1 MNNNESATQQRNAA
15 SEIIISG
22 HIWRAV
28 WFLAWPTAIN
38 TFILTIYNIINRLF
52 LGRLFNATDAQA
64 AITIGGTALM
74 VQFAL
79 TIGLSAGS
87 SALVARSLGA
97 QQYDEANEA
106 TRQSFIL
113 AALAGIVSG
122 LPFIIFAVPIVTLIG
137 AKGDVIPLAADYT
150 AINAMF
156 SIPVF
161 LYFIAI
167 TVLRSAGDVRSSL
180 YAGVVVIGLNIFLDW
195 LLIFGVGPF
204 PEMSVRG
211 AAIATG
217 SSRVAGSI
225 IALWFIKRSVLR
237 DSLSHMRPH
246 LPWFGRI
253 LNIGWPA
260 SIMNLLWTTAAAGI
274 IWILAQLPG
283 HQATAA
289 QAAYGVALTI
299 ESIAFMPGVAYS
311 MAATPLVGQNL
322 GAGKPERAAHS
333 AWVAVGQAALIMSAM
348 ALIFLIFPRQLALYF
363 NKEASVVPLIVS
375 YLRINAISEPFLALN
390 LVLRG
395 ALQGAGDTRIPA
407 WVTFITNWA
416 IRLPLAYLFAITL
429 GYGAFGA
436 WIAISGSTVLAG
448 IMIAAWFKWGTWRN
462 VRV

>member
-1 MNNNESATQQRNAA
+1 MNNKEDSTQQHNYATD
-15 SEIIISG
+15 IIVSG
-22 HIWRAV
+22 HVWRAV
-28 WFLAWPTAIN
+28 WYLAWPTAIN
-38 TFILTIYNIINRLF
+38 TFILTIYGVINRLF
-52 LGRLFNATDAQA
+52 LGRLFNSTDAQA
-64 AITIGGTALM
+64 AVTIGGTALM

-113 AALAGIVSG
+113 AAIGGLIGG
-122 LPFIIFAVPIVTLIG
+122 LPFIFFAVPIVTLIG
-137 AKGDVIPLAADYT
+137 ARGAVIPLAADYT
-150 AINAMF
+150 AINALF

-161 LYFIAI
+161 LYFIAV
-167 TVLRSAGDVRSSL
+167 TVLRSAGDVKPSL

-204 PEMSVRG
+204 PELSVRG

-217 SSRVAGSI
+217 ASRVAGCL
-225 IALWFIKRSVLR
+225 IALWFIRRTVLH
-237 DSLSHMRPH
+237 DSLSHMRPNMV
-246 LPWFGRI
+246 WFKRI

-260 SIMNLLWTTAAAGI
+260 SVMNLMWTTASAGV

-322 GAGKPERAAHS
+322 GAGKPERAEHS
-333 AWVAVGQAALIMSAM
+333 AWVAVGQGALIMSLV
-348 ALIFLIFPRQLALYF
+348 ALVFLLIPRQLAINF
-363 NKEASVVPLIVS
+363 NREASVLPLIVS
-375 YLRINAISEPFLALN
+375 YLRINALSEPFLALN
-390 LVLRG
+390 LILRG

-407 WVTFITNWA
+407 WITFITNWA
-416 IRLPLAYLFAITL
+416 IRLPLAYLLAITFAF
-429 GYGAFGA
+429 GAFGV

-448 IMIAAWFKWGTWRN
+448 LLIAAWFKWGTWRTL
-462 VRV
+462 RV

>member
-1 MNNNESATQQRNAA
+1 MNNQDSSSQQHNYATD
-15 SEIIISG
+15 IIVSG

-38 TFILTIYNIINRLF
+38 TFILTIYGIINRLF
-52 LGRLFNATDAQA
+52 LGRLVDSTDAQA
-64 AITIGGTALM
+64 AVTIGGTALM

-87 SALVARSLGA
+87 SALVSRSLGA

-113 AALAGIVSG
+113 SAIGGLIGG
-122 LPFIIFAVPIVTLIG
+122 LPFILFAMPIVTLIG
-137 AKGDVIPLAADYT
+137 ARGPVIQLAADYT
-150 AINAMF
+150 AINALF

-161 LYFIAI
+161 LYFIAV
-167 TVLRSAGDVRSSL
+167 TVLRSAGEVKPSL

-204 PEMSVRG
+204 PELSVRG

-217 SSRVAGSI
+217 ASRVAGCV
-225 IALWFIKRSVLR
+225 IALLFIKRTVLR
-237 DSLSHMRPH
+237 DSLSHMRPNMM
-246 LPWFGRI
+246 WFRRI

-260 SIMNLLWTTAAAGI
+260 SVMNLLWTTASAGV

-283 HQATAA
+283 NQATAA

-322 GAGKPERAAHS
+322 GAGKPERAEHS
-333 AWVAVGQAALIMSAM
+333 AWVAVGQGALIMSLV
-348 ALIFLIFPRQLALYF
+348 ALVFLLIPRQLAINF
-363 NKEASVVPLIVS
+363 NKEAAVVPLIVS
-375 YLRINAISEPFLALN
+375 YLRINALSEPFLALN
-390 LVLRG
+390 LILRG

-407 WVTFITNWA
+407 WITFITNWA
-416 IRLPLAYLFAITL
+416 IRLPLAYILAITFA
-429 GYGAFGA
+429 YGAFGV

-448 IMIAAWFKWGTWRN
+448 LLIAAWFKWGTWRSLL
-462 VRV
+462 V